1 MTQRLTIHLTATGRR
16 SGASRTVTL
25 YAFTD
30 GKGLVVVGSR
40 GGAAR
45 HPAWVHN
52 LRAEPHAI
60 VARGRAREAVVAREV
75 TGAEER
81 SRLWQL
87 VTEAFPLYA
96 SYQRRT
102 ERTIPLFVLEPATE
116 AT

>member
-60 VARGRAREAVVAREV
+60 VARGRAREV